1 MQHIQISQVPRLLWM
16 STLRVCK
23 KTFARAGLLK
33 KMLIRSL
40 SMPSCPGQANVKI
53 LNCEYNTKTD
63 LRCWPNLARSSIL
76 AQDGFSAGIALKLDT
91 KAYQRH
97 HQLVGPEMLEF
108 WQRRAT
114 LSRTMVYGMV
124 WWLQKFYKMEESN
137 CWEQYFYS
145 HLHIDATIASKGPPK
160 RDRQ

>member
-76 AQDGFSAGIALKLDT
+76 AQDGFSAGIALRLDT

-108 WQRRAT
+108 WHRGEQHCREPWC
-114 LSRTMVYGMV
+114 MV
-124 WWLQKFYKMEESN
+124 WYGGCRNFIKWKSPIVENNTFIPTSILM
-137 CWEQYFYS
+137 W
-145 HLHIDATIASKGPPK
+145 
-160 RDRQ
+160 R